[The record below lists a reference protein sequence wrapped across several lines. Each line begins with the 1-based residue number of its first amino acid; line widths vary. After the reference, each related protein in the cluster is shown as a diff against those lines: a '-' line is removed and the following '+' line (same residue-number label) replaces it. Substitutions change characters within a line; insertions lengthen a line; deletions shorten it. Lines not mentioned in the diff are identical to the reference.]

1 MSSHYLFRQYNYL
14 PNYYGYQYFIPQSA
28 AWSNYTVPFA
38 TPPGDFYQP
47 HYYYPRNDF
56 EQTPNVTCFQTND
69 NRFCPTN
76 TRVVVSASS
85 SSASPSQMKFNPTR
99 TTLCEFPNQV
109 QVSSVQSLAVCEN
122 PNSWP
127 ASYVTQFTQ

>member
-1 MSSHYLFRQYNYL
+1 MSSHYLFRQYNNL
-14 PNYYGYQYFIPQSA
+14 PNYFGYQYFIPQSA
-28 AWSNYTVPFA
+28 AWANYTVPFA

-76 TRVVVSASS
+76 TTVTSS
-85 SSASPSQMKFNPTR
+85 TTDR
-99 TTLCEFPNQV
+99 GTTLCEFPNRV
-109 QVSSVQSLAVCEN
+109 QVSSVKNLAVCEN

-127 ASYVTQFTQ
+127 ASYVAQYTQ

>member
-1 MSSHYLFRQYNYL
+1 MSSHYLFRQYNNL
-14 PNYYGYQYFIPQSA
+14 PNYYGYQYFVPQVP

-38 TPPGDFYQP
+38 IAPGDFYQP

-56 EQTPNVTCFQTND
+56 EQTPNVTCTQTFD

-76 TRVVVSASS
+76 ASI
-85 SSASPSQMKFNPTR
+85 APQMCK
-99 TTLCEFPNQV
+99 FPNGV
-109 QVSSVQSLAVCEN
+109 QITSAKSLAQCED

-127 ASYVTQFTQ
+127 ASFFPQ